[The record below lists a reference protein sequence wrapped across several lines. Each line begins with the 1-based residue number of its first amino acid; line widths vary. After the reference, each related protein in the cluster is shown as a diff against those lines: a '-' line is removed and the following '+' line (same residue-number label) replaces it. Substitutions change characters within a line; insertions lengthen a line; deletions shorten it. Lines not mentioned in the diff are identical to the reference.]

1 MGDKANQLAGSLTL
15 LDRKRLEMARA
26 LAADPKLL
34 LLDEIA
40 GGLTDSEC
48 KSLLET
54 IRDVNESGVTIIWIE
69 HVVHALMSVA
79 KQLVVIDFGRKVTE
93 GDPEAVMNSPE
104 VKSIYMGED
113 AA

>member
-1 MGDKANQLAGSLTL
+1 
-15 LDRKRLEMARA
+15 
-26 LAADPKLL
+26 
-34 LLDEIA
+34 
-40 GGLTDSEC
+40 
-48 KSLLET
+48 
-54 IRDVNESGVTIIWIE
+54 
-69 HVVHALMSVA
+69 MSVA